1 LLGALFGAIYLI
13 PYLNVVISSTT
24 LVLVTVLSGKQDWL
38 TIHFSSPWAYAGVL
52 VVSYVACH
60 FVFDMIV
67 YPRFVGNAV
76 GLHPIVSMFVIFSG
90 GALFGLPGM
99 ILAFPVAGSI
109 KVILDRLLAVTNKT
123 ERELILPELPLR
135 HRDDVTG

>member
-1 LLGALFGAIYLI
+1 
-13 PYLNVVISSTT
+13 
-24 LVLVTVLSGKQDWL
+24 
-38 TIHFSSPWAYAGVL
+38 
-52 VVSYVACH
+52 
-60 FVFDMIV
+60 M
-67 YPRFVGNAV
+67 GNAV
-76 GLHPIVSMFVIFSG
+76 GLHPIVSMFVIFRG